1 MDSWRRKGR
10 LDQGPVRVFYESE
23 TGEIKGI
30 GAQPGGTGSS
40 CSRKSTAAEG
50 EIKGIIPHGGG
61 TKGVVVGSAGTKK
74 GRLLNSPRRPTN
86 NETRAE
92 SEVNIV
98 TQILFGESIHVMNER
113 FFRECHFKQEQAM
126 AGAI

>member
-1 MDSWRRKGR
+1 MGDSTRGR
-10 LDQGPVRVFYESE
+10 FECSMRAKPGRSRGLGLNQVGQEVRAR
-23 TGEIKGI
+23 GR
-30 GAQPGGTGSS
+30 AQ
-40 CSRKSTAAEG
+40 RQ
-50 EIKGIIPHGGG
+50 IKGIIPHGGG

-113 FFRECHFKQEQAM
+113 FFRECHFKQEQAA